1 MQNTKIDNRP
11 TGKLPVVRLR
21 PALPDR
27 LLEAAALLLV
37 VASWVYVICNYG
49 SGEAAFGTMLAAASS
64 ITVTVAAL
72 ALAAR
77 MPSNMYNFPVRVTAA
92 NIAMQY
98 MMAVRMVRVMNVVG
112 FMGLAIV
119 IACVHRWAMV
129 LVYVSLGLMAAVL
142 VAYFVLACRR
152 K

>member
-1 MQNTKIDNRP
+1 
-11 TGKLPVVRLR
+11 
-21 PALPDR
+21 
-27 LLEAAALLLV
+27 
-37 VASWVYVICNYG
+37 
-49 SGEAAFGTMLAAASS
+49 
-64 ITVTVAAL
+64 
-72 ALAAR
+72 

-98 MMAVRMVRVMNVVG
+98 MMAVRMVRVMNVVVG

-142 VAYFVLACRR
+142 VAYFCVGMSPEIIPVWIGLHQTRFWICRGDDLNKIMPYNVINYYFCTR
-152 K
+152 E